1 MMVQLKKTYRGLNP
15 EMLYDEVRDLV
26 SHKGINAA
34 QARLQT
40 YSIPSGATQSRVTV
54 ALHDADGRECGSVHV
69 LSSAGGDARITIDL
83 NDQLVP
89 SDTIQSLY
97 ADIDFL
103 LGSYEV
109 KW

>member
-26 SHKGINAA
+26 SHRGINTAEA
-34 QARLQT
+34 KLQT
-40 YSIPSGATQSRVTV
+40 YSVPSGATQSRVTLP
-54 ALHDADGRECGSVHV
+54 LHNADGQECGSIHI
-69 LSSAGGDARITIDL
+69 LGSAGGDARMTIDL
-83 NDQLVP
+83 DDQLIP
-89 SDTIQSLY
+89 ADIIQSLY